1 MADPPSSRRPGSS
14 PDLRSSSPDSEHRGP
29 PSEPKILAAKPA
41 AEADRAPRIQL
52 VAALLLLLVLVVVPL
67 YLWRRP
73 RVVPTD
79 ADDAATPASLASVPV
94 LAALGDAAALPLG
107 ADAEAPR
114 SREGISVSEPKM
126 LECHDPG
133 PKHTAAAD
141 CDHLPAFEHALIEAL
156 LENVAC
162 AAGGGGG
169 DIVWIADASFQRKK
183 APIQLLAAKDGR
195 TIKNPKVVATCLA
208 AVKKSLANVQLDLLD
223 KSHAHARYKLE
234 LTATYK

>member
-1 MADPPSSRRPGSS
+1 MAG
-14 PDLRSSSPDSEHRGP
+14 
-29 PSEPKILAAKPA
+29 
-41 AEADRAPRIQL
+41 
-52 VAALLLLLVLVVVPL
+52 LLLLLVLVVVPL

-73 RVVPTD
+73 RIVPTE

-94 LAALGDAAALPLG
+94 LAAQGDAAALPLS

-114 SREGISVSEPKM
+114 TREGISVTEAKM

-133 PKHTAAAD
+133 PKHTPAGD
-141 CDHLPAFEHALIEAL
+141 CDRLPGFEHALAESI
-156 LENVAC
+156 LENAAC

-183 APIQLLAAKDGR
+183 APIQLSAAKEGR

-208 AVKKSLANVQLDLLD
+208 AVKKTLANVQLDQLD
-223 KSHAHARYKLE
+223 KPHAHARYKLE